1 MEKQPAAPS
10 TVEPSP
16 PSRSWRSSRA
26 PGGRSVSRW
35 LLTPPEGTPHDLP
48 PRVRAVNFAIALA
61 LVGFALYWPFTLL
74 VTTWNWADVYK
85 YRQKFYSGFLLTVGL
100 SLAALVLSTVIGLAS
115 ALAGRSRLLLLRYLN
130 KIYIDLMRGTPFL
143 VQILIF
149 FYVVAEAAGINDR
162 NTVGILVLSIFSG
175 AYISEVVRGG
185 IESVGK
191 SQLES
196 AKAIGLTTAQTYRF
210 VIFPQTW
217 RQIMPSMAGQF
228 VSIVKDSSLLSIIS
242 VNEFT
247 RNVDET
253 SHNIFSSME
262 CYILLALGYL
272 ILTLPI
278 AAVTRR
284 LEGRNRFE
292 T

>member
-1 MEKQPAAPS
+1 MGISTERMEQ
-10 TVEPSP
+10 PSP
-16 PSRSWRSSRA
+16 LAWRSCRP
-26 PGGRSVSRW
+26 PGGGRLRRW
-35 LLTPPEGTPHDLP
+35 LLTPPEGAARGLS
-48 PRVRAVNFAIALA
+48 RSVRAANFTLALA
-61 LVGFALYWPFTLL
+61 LVAFALYWPFTQL

-85 YRQKFYSGFLLTVGL
+85 YRQKFYSGFLLTIGL
-100 SLAALVLSTVIGLAS
+100 SLAALVLSTAIGLAS

-149 FYVVAEAAGINDR
+149 FYVMAEAAGIDDR
-162 NTVGILVLSIFSG
+162 NTAGVLVLSIFSG
-175 AYISEVVRGG
+175 AYISEVMRGG

-196 AKAIGLTTAQTYRF
+196 AKAIGLTNAQTYRH
-210 VIFPQTW
+210 VIFPQAW

-242 VNEFT
+242 INEFT
-247 RNVDET
+247 RNVEET

>member
-1 MEKQPAAPS
+1 MRRM
-10 TVEPSP
+10 
-16 PSRSWRSSRA
+16 SR
-26 PGGRSVSRW
+26 
-35 LLTPPEGTPHDLP
+35 T
-48 PRVRAVNFAIALA
+48 VRAANFVVALA
-61 LVGFALYWPFTLL
+61 LAAFALYWPFTQL
-74 VTTWNWADVYK
+74 VTTWNWADVWK
-85 YRQKFYSGFLLTVGL
+85 YRQKFVSGFELTVVL
-100 SLAALVLSTVIGLAS
+100 SLAALALSTVIGLAS

-149 FYVVAEAAGINDR
+149 FYVIAAAVGINDR
-162 NTVGILVLSIFSG
+162 NTAGVLVLSIFSG

-185 IESVGK
+185 IQGVGK

-210 VIFPQTW
+210 VIFPQAW

-228 VSIVKDSSLLSIIS
+228 VSIVKDSSLLSVIS
-242 VNEFT
+242 ITEFT
-247 RNVDET
+247 KNVEET
-253 SHNIFSSME
+253 SANTFGSLE
-262 CYILLALGYL
+262 CYIPLAVGYL

-278 AAVTRR
+278 ALITRR